1 MRRARRHQRPLA
13 VAAFLLLVLLCEVV
27 GRSLA
32 ARIDVGRHIASP
44 SYAGA
49 DWYPFFLG
57 GVKAGIALLLA
68 RLAWRFVRAR
78 ATVRAAHGLIAAMGG
93 RHGGGTPRVS
103 LRLSPRLWAAT
114 FGSAT
119 VLHLSLSA
127 GPAGIFD
134 PLLHSSA
141 LPVFAV
147 LSVLAALLWAAV
159 ADWLGEY
166 ESYADAAAAR
176 ALQLARFLRAPAA
189 GRPHEADAT
198 PPRRRYGFAFSVR
211 PQPLPA

>member
-1 MRRARRHQRPLA
+1 VRRARRHQRPLA

-49 DWYPFFLG
+49 DWYPFFLA

-93 RHGGGTPRVS
+93 GHGGRTPRVS

-114 FGSAT
+114 FGSAS

-127 GPAGIFD
+127 GPAGVFD

-141 LPVFAV
+141 LPVFAL
-147 LSVLAALLWAAV
+147 LSVLAALLWGAIAG
-159 ADWLGEY
+159 WLSEY
-166 ESYADAAAAR
+166 ESYAEAAAAH
-176 ALQLARFLRAPAA
+176 ALRLVRPPHGVVAV
-189 GRPHEADAT
+189 RPHEAAAT
-198 PPRRRYGFAFSVR
+198 PPRRLYGFAVSIR
-211 PQPLPA
+211 PPPVPA

>member
-1 MRRARRHQRPLA
+1 VRRARRHQRPLA
-13 VAAFLLLVLLCEVV
+13 VAAFALLVLLCEVA

-32 ARIDVGRHIASP
+32 ARIDVGRHIAAP

-49 DWYPFFLG
+49 DWYPFFLA

-78 ATVRAAHGLIAAMGG
+78 ATVRAAHGLISSMGAG
-93 RHGGGTPRVS
+93 HGAGTPRVS
-103 LRLSPRLWAAT
+103 LRLSPRLWAGT
-114 FGSAT
+114 FGSAS

-127 GPAGIFD
+127 GPVGLFD

-147 LSVLAALLWAAV
+147 LSVLVALLWGAV
-159 ADWLGEY
+159 AGWLSDY

-176 ALQLARFLRAPAA
+176 ALRLARPLRAPVAR
-189 GRPHEADAT
+189 RPHEADAT
-198 PPRRRYGFAFSVR
+198 TPRRLYGLAFSVR
-211 PQPLPA
+211 PPPVPA